1 MDRRELV
8 VSNRMNKKELILSTI
23 LKVYAIR
30 EAVEKRADE
39 NAFAGVPLLG
49 GVALRLSSV
58 ALSKDQLKDISA
70 FVTASCPAGDI
81 LGMMEQITGFKARM
95 SVREPMKIWLSYVGL
110 LVPILL
116 AIAAEWYM
124 LYAGFITEM
133 PYFLLAFVVVIIA
146 VVCSIILYA
155 YIGYDPSYR
164 RDTIEKAAWKALNDE
179 CKRKMKRN
187 DSARQAQGA
196 QTSRASLR

>member
-1 MDRRELV
+1 MERREMV
-8 VSNRMNKKELILSTI
+8 VSNKMNKKELILSTI

-30 EAVEKRADE
+30 EAIEKRADE
-39 NAFAGVPLLG
+39 NALASVPLLG
-49 GVALRLSSV
+49 GIALRLSST

-70 FVTASCPAGDI
+70 FITASCPAGDI
-81 LGMMEQITGFKARM
+81 LSMMEQITGFKARM
-95 SVREPMKIWLSYVGL
+95 SVNEPIKIWLSYVGL

-124 LYAGFITEM
+124 LYAGLITEM
-133 PYFLLAFVVVIIA
+133 PYFLLAFAAVILA
-146 VVCSIILYA
+146 VICSIVLYA

-164 RDTIEKAAWKALNDE
+164 RDVIEKSIWKALNDE

-187 DSARQAQGA
+187 DSTRQAQA
-196 QTSRASLR
+196 VLNSRASPR

>member
-1 MDRRELV
+1 MDRREMV
-8 VSNRMNKKELILSTI
+8 VSNNMNKKELILSTI

-30 EAVEKRADE
+30 EAIEKRADE

-49 GVALRLSSV
+49 GIALRLSSI

-70 FVTASCPAGDI
+70 FVTASCPAGDV
-81 LGMMEQITGFKARM
+81 LRMMEQITGFKARM
-95 SVREPMKIWLSYVGL
+95 SVDEPLKVWLSYVGL
-110 LVPILL
+110 LLPILL

-124 LYAGFITEM
+124 LYAGLIVEI
-133 PYFLLAFVVVIIA
+133 PYFLLAFVIVVLA
-146 VVCSIILYA
+146 VACSIVLYA

-164 RDTIEKAAWKALNDE
+164 RDTTEKAIWKALNDE

-187 DSARQAQGA
+187 DSARQA
-196 QTSRASLR
+196 